1 MHIPGG
7 RLLILGMEPISDES
21 DGGVAKITTDIKH
34 VRDAC
39 HLLAGERPYK
49 EFPLSWIERT
59 LAKVDGWTVVQRKI
73 FPYKYTF
80 EKLLVNLLI

>member
-39 HLLAGERPYK
+39 QLLAGERPY
-49 EFPLSWIERT
+49 
-59 LAKVDGWTVVQRKI
+59 QRI
-73 FPYKYTF
+73 SF
-80 EKLLVNLLI
+80 KLD